1 MTIWRLAVIS
11 RQAVSGS
18 TSRNGDSAKKTTR
31 LATPADSS
39 WRRHADRAACF
50 PPLDDYQRERNRQ
63 EHAVVV
69 RRESDATGRAGDQR
83 VTLAW
88 AVRTC
93 TRPHA
98 RHRQVGDDDCQGRR
112 HIVLDVMRV
121 PHVQR
126 GHGEEDRGRDR
137 GAMIG
142 EARRQPVEGGN
153 RGRAGRD
160 AKRAAGRID
169 AGRIG
174 EVQLL
179 QRADGRDLAAQPH
192 PARYPPTQANST

>member
-1 MTIWRLAVIS
+1 MANRVGPQHLEIADRGCEGAGRHRAIDDDLAVGRDIAPGGERLDEQKR
-11 RQAVSGS
+11 RQREEDDQA
-18 TSRNGDSAKKTTR
+18 GDPGGHQ
-31 LATPADSS
+31 LAQAC
-39 WRRHADRAACF
+39 HRAACF
-50 PPLDDYQRERNRQ
+50 PPLDDDQGERNRQ

-69 RRESDATGRAGDQR
+69 RRESDATGRARDQR
-83 VTLAW
+83 VTLAG

-137 GAMIG
+137 GAVIG
-142 EARRQPVEGGN
+142 EARRQPVERGN
-153 RGRAGRD
+153 RGCAGEQRRARGRPY
-160 AKRAAGRID
+160 RCRSGR
-169 AGRIG
+169 
-174 EVQLL
+174 
-179 QRADGRDLAAQPH
+179 
-192 PARYPPTQANST
+192 